1 MQNTVMKTFMTC
13 NKNAAMLLAAFYL
26 VPAPVNAQTPPAAVV
41 KPAAA
46 APTAPAPAL
55 SVLTT
60 TPQAVLQHVS
70 VGERPTILY
79 DGLSTKSNKLFILS
93 RFQPLEILVRL
104 DKWTKVRDAEGSIGW
119 VENSYLGERRFVQVA
134 ANVAEIRASALVNS
148 PMLFEAQRGVLLEIT
163 GAINDGWIPVRH
175 RDGQSGFVRSV
186 QVWGN

>member
-13 NKNAAMLLAAFYL
+13 HKNAAMLLAAFYL
-26 VPAPVNAQTPPAAVV
+26 VPVLVIAQTPPAAV

-46 APTAPAPAL
+46 PSTPAPAL
-55 SVLTT
+55 TVVT
-60 TPQAVLQHVS
+60 TPPQVVLQHVS
-70 VGERPTILY
+70 VGERPAILY

-134 ANVAEIRASALVNS
+134 ANVAEIRASALANS
-148 PMLFEAQRGVLLEIT
+148 PMVFEAQRGVLLEIT
-163 GAINDGWIPVRH
+163 GAVNDGWIPVRH
-175 RDGQSGFVRSV
+175 RDGQGGFVRST
-186 QVWGN
+186 QVWGS